1 MNGKFDRQ
9 RRAFAQWL
17 AGAAA
22 AAAWPGTASSQTA
35 PTLNVLSHTVHK
47 TVATGKQGGDITEAW
62 VARNKAAVNWLTF
75 DTGPLKERLFREAS
89 LGETTIDIGFLLNTQ
104 VTPAIVTLFEPLDDY
119 MKADPIED
127 FNDLFAGMVD
137 AMRING
143 KLYAIPFRH
152 ATSGLHY
159 NEELLKE
166 RGLSGPPRTIEE
178 LGEYARKLTYTRAD
192 GTRVAGFIIP
202 GLTYPNVVDLARA
215 WNGDFI
221 TPDYKV
227 VANEAAMVKAITFL
241 RDLQVAGALPRGF
254 NTLGTEDVNTW
265 MQQGRAAMAI
275 TSMGRHNIYNDPA
288 KSKFPG
294 QIKVVS
300 IPIAAELKARYDVA
314 PAKVEFWSMAIPKNS
329 QNKKLAWSLIREM
342 ASKQA
347 TLKAALNGNGPV
359 RASTY
364 ADVAFTAKLPYAAEE
379 LKVLKVARSPMPAFD
394 NSQKAADTFKEEA
407 EAAVLGQKTPQQAMD
422 DLTAKVKP
430 MLPK

>member
-1 MNGKFDRQ
+1 MTTRIDLP
-9 RRAFAQWL
+9 RRTFTQGL

-22 AAAWPGTASSQTA
+22 WAAA
-35 PTLNVLSHTVHK
+35 PTLVRAQPAALNVLAHNVHK

-62 VARNKAAVNWLTF
+62 AARTKMGVNWLTF

-104 VTPAIVTLFEPLDDY
+104 VTPAAAALFEPLDDL
-119 MKADPIED
+119 MKAEPIED
-127 FNDLFAGMVD
+127 FGDIFPGMVD
-137 AMRING
+137 AMRFGG
-143 KLYAIPFRH
+143 KICAIPFRH

-159 NEELLKE
+159 NEELFKE
-166 RGLSGPPRTIEE
+166 RGIAGPPRTIEE
-178 LGEYARKLTYTRAD
+178 LGEVARKLTYTRAD
-192 GTRVAGFIIP
+192 GSRVAGFVIP

-221 TPDYKV
+221 TPDFKV
-227 VANEAAMVKAITFL
+227 VANEAAMVRAITFMH
-241 RDLQVAGALPRGF
+241 DLQAAGALPRGF

-265 MQQGRAAMAI
+265 MQTGRAAMAI

-288 KSKFPG
+288 KSKYPG
-294 QIKVVS
+294 RIKVVP
-300 IPIAAELKARYDVA
+300 IPIASELRSRFEVA
-314 PAKVEFWSMAIPKNS
+314 PAKVETWSMAIPKS
-329 QNKKLAWSLIREM
+329 SKNKRLAWSLIREM

-364 ADVAFTAKLPYAAEE
+364 ADAGFIGKLPYAAEE
-379 LKVLKVARSPMPAFD
+379 LRVLKVARAPMPAFD
-394 NSQKAADTFKEEA
+394 NAQKAADTFKEEA

-422 DLTAKVKP
+422 DLVAKVRP

>member
-1 MNGKFDRQ
+1 MKRHFDRQ
-9 RRAFAQWL
+9 RRAFAQWV

-22 AAAWPGTASSQTA
+22 VAAWPGTAASQT

-47 TVATGKQGGDITEAW
+47 TVATGKQGGDITEPW
-62 VARNKAAVNWLTF
+62 TARTKAGVNWLTF
-75 DTGPLKERLFREAS
+75 DVGPLQGRLFREAS
-89 LGETTIDIGFLLNTQ
+89 LSETTIDVGFLLNTQ
-104 VTPAIVTLFEPLDDY
+104 ITPAIVTLFEPLDDY
-119 MKADPIED
+119 MKAEPIED
-127 FNDLFAGMVD
+127 FNDVFAGMLD

-159 NEELLKE
+159 NEELLRE
-166 RGLSGPPRTIEE
+166 RGLSGPPRTFEE
-178 LGEYARKLTYTRAD
+178 LGEYAKQLTYTRPD
-192 GTRVAGFIIP
+192 GTRVVGFIIP

-227 VANEAAMVKAITFL
+227 VANEAAMVRAITFL

-265 MQQGRAAMAI
+265 MQTGRAAMAM

-288 KSKFPG
+288 KSKYPG
-294 QIKVVS
+294 KIKVVP
-300 IPIAAELKARYDVA
+300 IPIAAEFKARFDVA
-314 PAKVEFWSMAIPKNS
+314 PAKVEVWAMAIPKNS

-364 ADVAFTAKLPYAAEE
+364 ADPAFAAKLPYAAEE
-379 LKVLKVARSPMPAFD
+379 LRVLKVARAPMPAFD

-422 DLTAKVKP
+422 DLVAKVKP